1 MHDYTNDGHNN
12 DVLSENFLQYLR
24 SRKNS
29 YYEKWVSSTTLH
41 YLEILQPKE
50 LYTEVF
56 TRIEMDLVQHC
67 KCLLPTKFT
76 KKQIVIPMIKK
87 RPLSWSQFS
96 WWFLKW
102 IERRLK
108 GYETQMNYQIIS
120 FQDPFDSEICSFKYI
135 DKERGYYSGLQKKMM
150 QKIGVSNT
158 IAPPHILTS
167 RNKYSN
173 SSKKNFLDENFFPAI
188 MVSSG
193 KVYNLLRFFFLDII
207 IYLISHS

>member
-1 MHDYTNDGHNN
+1 MHDYANDGHNN
-12 DVLSENFLQYLR
+12 DDLNENFLQCLR

-29 YYEKWVSSTTLH
+29 YNEKCVSSTTLH

-50 LYTEVF
+50 LNTEIF

-67 KCLLPTKFT
+67 KSLLPTKFT

-87 RPLSWSQFS
+87 GPSRRSQFS

-108 GYETQMNYQIIS
+108 GYETQLNYQIIS
-120 FQDPFDSEICSFKYI
+120 LQNPRDLCSFKYI
-135 DKERGYYSGLQKKMM
+135 NKMNDYYFGLQKKIM
-150 QKIGVSNT
+150 QKIKVSNT
-158 IAPPHILTS
+158 IAPPHILIS

-173 SSKKNFLDENFFPAI
+173 SSKNNFLDENFFPAI
-188 MVSSG
+188 MVSAG
-193 KVYNLLRFFFLDII
+193 KIYNLLHFFFLDII